1 MNTDTQTFYKNKQD
15 WLWTKKLN
23 MEAIYLT
30 QNLNVCIKRS
40 SFHLVFSKW
49 TQDTPER
56 EAIEADGGGDGVQA
70 GAGGCALEANSLKID
85 EIFFSFG
92 RFFFHS

>member
-1 MNTDTQTFYKNKQD
+1 
-15 WLWTKKLN
+15 

-85 EIFFSFG
+85 EIFFFIWAI
-92 RFFFHS
+92 FFHS